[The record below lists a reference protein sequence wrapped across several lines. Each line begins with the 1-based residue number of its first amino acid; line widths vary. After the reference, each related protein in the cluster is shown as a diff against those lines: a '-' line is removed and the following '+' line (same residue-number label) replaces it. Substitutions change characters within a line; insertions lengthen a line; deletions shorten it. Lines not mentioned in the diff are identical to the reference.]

1 MEESLVTFW
10 LGFASVWL
18 CQLILYTLHP
28 GFIDLFPFQEKYWWE
43 QLSFMLVVTKYWCSE
58 LSALPITTRDNYT
71 SGLKK
76 YENNFFLSSGHIST
90 VVLVLYLSIVM
101 IWCHDVVGWEATLWP
116 ITFLKPSFVAFLE
129 LLDAKHTTAVL
140 ISWEEDWLHLLSRA
154 LCSVVLNNEYL
165 VIFLFR
171 LTSFN
176 RCIHYRYDGRWN
188 PKVALIKFFIV
199 LRCFYN

>member
-1 MEESLVTFW
+1 M
-10 LGFASVWL
+10 AWL
-18 CQLILYTLHP
+18 CQCVTLSINSLYITPRLYWLVPFPGEILMRTIVFHVGSHEILVQWIVGPTHYNQ
-28 GFIDLFPFQEKYWWE
+28 G
-43 QLSFMLVVTKYWCSE
+43 QLYKR
-58 LSALPITTRDNYT
+58 A
-71 SGLKK
+71 KK
-76 YENNFFLSSGHIST
+76 IWKQFFLSFGDIST

-176 RCIHYRYDGRWN
+176 RCIHYRYYGRWN

-199 LRCFYN
+199 LRCFYK